1 MTNLPAVSRSVF
13 LGLSILVI
21 IGCSSNPS
29 IEEVSRKS
37 GSTDDLE
44 IREIRT
50 ITKNNILVVQVSIFD
65 DGQKDLGSYRFD
77 WMNEQE
83 VSLHLEAWKPLPSTQ
98 GEVIKLQGI
107 APSPEA
113 TKFRFDLSSVD

>member
-1 MTNLPAVSRSVF
+1 MS
-13 LGLSILVI
+13 VI
-21 IGCSSNPS
+21 IGCSSTPS
-29 IEEVSRKS
+29 IEDVSRKS

-50 ITKNNILVVQVSIFD
+50 TVKNNILVVQVSIFD

-83 VSLHLEAWKPLPSTQ
+83 VSLHLEAWKPLPSTP
-98 GEVIKLQGI
+98 GEIIKLQGI

>member
-1 MTNLPAVSRSVF
+1 MS
-13 LGLSILVI
+13 VI
-21 IGCSSNPS
+21 IGCSSTPS
-29 IEEVSRKS
+29 IEDVSTKS

-50 ITKNNILVVQVSIFD
+50 TVKNNILVVQVSIFD

-83 VSLHLEAWKPLPSTQ
+83 VSLHLEAWKPLPSTP
-98 GEVIKLQGI
+98 GEIIKLQGI